1 MARYDVVLTRRVQ
14 AVSGAPQFVEI
25 APIDVAH
32 FVWEQTVGAP
42 GSVEVGCTV
51 DSLEAD
57 AKAALLDLSVTPC
70 ELWVYRDD
78 VQVHAGPVTDLR
90 IDGRALTLVC
100 PGLLAYIDYWVFID
114 AFYSATNQDQ
124 AAIVADLIGDYQA
137 QPYADFG
144 LDATHLTSGVLRDLN
159 LLGAEMPHLSAVIAE
174 MGARDNGFDLDVDM
188 ASRRLIMYTPR
199 QGSDLSASVFLTA
212 RSIGD
217 PHYSQSVG
225 PGVLAAE
232 VAVTS
237 SSAGG
242 VSLAA
247 TAEDVALRNTFG
259 RVMATTSFQD
269 VSVQAT
275 LEEHADRFLTD
286 HSSPLHQ
293 VSPGLISVPGF
304 EYGGFGKGDT
314 VTYEYDAG
322 LGIQTFELRVKT
334 ISVTTDSG
342 VEEMSV
348 AFF

>member
-1 MARYDVVLTRRVQ
+1 
-14 AVSGAPQFVEI
+14 
-25 APIDVAH
+25 
-32 FVWEQTVGAP
+32 
-42 GSVEVGCTV
+42 
-51 DSLEAD
+51 
-57 AKAALLDLSVTPC
+57 
-70 ELWVYRDD
+70 
-78 VQVHAGPVTDLR
+78 
-90 IDGRALTLVC
+90 
-100 PGLLAYIDYWVFID
+100 
-114 AFYSATNQDQ
+114 
-124 AAIVADLIGDYQA
+124 
-137 QPYADFG
+137 
-144 LDATHLTSGVLRDLN
+144 
-159 LLGAEMPHLSAVIAE
+159 
-174 MGARDNGFDLDVDM
+174 
-188 ASRRLIMYTPR
+188 
-199 QGSDLSASVFLTA
+199 
-212 RSIGD
+212 
-217 PHYSQSVG
+217 
-225 PGVLAAE
+225 
-232 VAVTS
+232 
-237 SSAGG
+237 
-242 VSLAA
+242 LAA